1 MVDNIN
7 KTAAPSGA
15 KGVAIQL
22 ITFIC
27 IVAVS
32 GMIIPAVWKLIAG
45 KDGGTNAM
53 ILTSA
58 VYSVLVLFVFV
69 RKKWCVL
76 SPAYFQSKPWCVLFW
91 SCLVGVGAIIPES
104 ALDEI
109 MPKLPDLVGESMTDI
124 INNDYGYF
132 TICIFAPLV
141 EEVVMRGAI
150 LRTLLNSMKSRWG
163 AIAISALLFALI
175 HMNPA
180 QMPYA
185 FIAGLFLGWIYSRTG
200 SVLPGIAYHWVNNTI
215 VFVVAR
221 MMPQFADSNLI
232 EIFGGD
238 HKRVGLAIIFSL
250 FILLPSIY
258 QLAVRTKQDR
268 A

>member
-69 RKKWCVL
+69 RKKWGVL
-76 SPAYFQSKPWCVLFW
+76 SPAYFQSKPWSVLFW

-141 EEVVMRGAI
+141 EEVVMRGAV
-150 LRTLLNSMKSRWG
+150 LDRHY
-163 AIAISALLFALI
+163 LI
-175 HMNPA
+175 K
-180 QMPYA
+180 
-185 FIAGLFLGWIYSRTG
+185 GSGWIYSRTG
-200 SVLPGIAYHWVNNTI
+200 SVLPGIVYHWVNNTI

-221 MMPQFADSNLI
+221 MMPQFAYSNLI

>member
-1 MVDNIN
+1 
-7 KTAAPSGA
+7 
-15 KGVAIQL
+15 
-22 ITFIC
+22 
-27 IVAVS
+27 
-32 GMIIPAVWKLIAG
+32 
-45 KDGGTNAM
+45 
-53 ILTSA
+53 
-58 VYSVLVLFVFV
+58 
-69 RKKWCVL
+69 
-76 SPAYFQSKPWCVLFW
+76 
-91 SCLVGVGAIIPES
+91 
-104 ALDEI
+104 
-109 MPKLPDLVGESMTDI
+109 MTDI

-141 EEVVMRGAI
+141 EEVVMRGAV
-150 LRTLLNSMKSRWG
+150 LRTLLNSMKNRWG

-200 SVLPGIAYHWVNNTI
+200 SVLPGIVYHWVNNTI
-215 VFVVAR
+215 VFVVVR

-238 HKRVGLAIIFSL
+238 HKRVGLAIIFSM

>member
-1 MVDNIN
+1 M
-7 KTAAPSGA
+7 
-15 KGVAIQL
+15 
-22 ITFIC
+22 
-27 IVAVS
+27 
-32 GMIIPAVWKLIAG
+32 
-45 KDGGTNAM
+45 
-53 ILTSA
+53 
-58 VYSVLVLFVFV
+58 
-69 RKKWCVL
+69 
-76 SPAYFQSKPWCVLFW
+76 LFW
-91 SCLVGVGAIIPES
+91 SCLIGVGAIIPES

-150 LRTLLNSMKSRWG
+150 LRMLLNSMKSRWG

-180 QMPYA
+180 QMPHA

-200 SVLPGIAYHWVNNTI
+200 SVLPGIVYHWVNNTI

-232 EIFGGD
+232 EIFGGRSEER
-238 HKRVGLAIIFSL
+238 RVGKECRSRWS
-250 FILLPSIY
+250 PY
-258 QLAVRTKQDR
+258 H
-268 A
+268 

>member
-32 GMIIPAVWKLIAG
+32 GMIIPSVWKLIAG

-69 RKKWCVL
+69 HKKWCVL

-141 EEVVMRGAI
+141 EEVVMRGAV

-180 QMPYA
+180 QMPHA
-185 FIAGLFLGWIYSRTG
+185 FLAGLFLGWIYSRTG
-200 SVLPGIAYHWVNNTI
+200 SVLPGIVYHWVNNTI